1 MFGYRKLTNE
11 ERDLIKL
18 DWSKIPRE
26 SGDSLDWT
34 LLSVLEKF
42 VSLNINTEYTL
53 YDKDHRLR
61 KIPLTSIIY
70 DKSLIEIADKIYL
83 PNGYNKNASLS
94 IKRDGE
100 ITRVVFSADHQYYP
114 TTTD

>member
-1 MFGYRKLTNE
+1 MFGYRKLTDE
-11 ERDLIKL
+11 ERALIKL

-53 YDKDHRLR
+53 YDRDHQLR

-70 DKSLIEIADKIYL
+70 DKLLIEIADKIYL
-83 PNGYNKNASLS
+83 PNGYNKNVSLS
-94 IKRDGE
+94 IKRDEG
-100 ITRVVFSADHQYYP
+100 ITRVVFSADHRYCP
-114 TTTD
+114 TTTN